1 MRVGE
6 GRIWTELRKLR
17 ESEATLQAMFLT
29 LHAAGIE
36 KEMFFM
42 DSLRRLNG
50 GLRVSWSV
58 RHELAARHHSFS
70 TPRGP
75 SAHLAV

>member
-42 DSLRRLNG
+42 DSLRRLNERARQLE
-50 GLRVSWSV
+50 GLLERAS
-58 RHELAARHHSFS
+58 
-70 TPRGP
+70 
-75 SAHLAV
+75 